1 MTAHHPLT
9 PSGRTLLAAITFAAG
24 AIVGDSSHAAEPS
37 KPECAALENWAVTI
51 DEEDRVAPV
60 EGSRAWIPQAFL
72 EPAFAELF
80 GVPALSW
87 SYDAAG
93 DMSAHVLECGH
104 AAGNAGRMDAR
115 KALYDA
121 RGYFVSNLRG
131 VLNQQARQEAA
142 AQRAAE
148 REKER
153 REREAAA
160 SKLAAERAAERERQE
175 AELRA
180 QRAAQARARAEAQA
194 EAQRQAQ
201 ERPRPERQRQGTSGP
216 AASTAGNVSDEGEAP
231 ISDYGEKLVADYRKK
246 IAETEDSAASLQR
259 LARWEQ
265 EIRQRIPKFAGD
277 EAATALLEQIAA
289 KLAPIRA
296 ATADGFMRSI
306 DSVSIASDRT
316 FVARIEEKVAR
327 AAKLDLTPE
336 QFATIEAHAR
346 SRQQPRADRALAAA
360 EEALDEFP
368 ESLKGLDALQE
379 DFGEMRADI
388 VDRGSEAARTSY
400 LAAARARLT
409 EIAREALPEF
419 EEFVDGLE
427 DEWWS
432 MPAIELTAVGKDGF
446 EEVDADVRTAYD
458 AIIAA
463 KRRRIEDAQR

>member
-9 PSGRTLLAAITFAAG
+9 PSGRTFLAAITLAAG
-24 AIVGDSSHAAEPS
+24 VILAASSHAAEPN
-37 KPECAALENWAVTI
+37 KPECAALENWAATI

-72 EPAFAELF
+72 EPTFAELF

-93 DMSAHVLECGH
+93 DMSGHVLECGH

-115 KALYDA
+115 KALYNL

-160 SKLAAERAAERERQE
+160 AKLAAERAAERERRE

-180 QRAAQARARAEAQA
+180 QREEQQRARAEAQA

-201 ERPRPERQRQGTSGP
+201 ERQPQGTLGP
-216 AASTAGNVSDEGEAP
+216 AASSGGVVSDKGEVP
-231 ISDYGEKLVADYRKK
+231 VSDYGQKVVAEYREK
-246 IAETEDSAASLQR
+246 IAEAEDSAASLQR
-259 LARWEQ
+259 LARWER
-265 EIRQRIPKFAGD
+265 EIKQRVPKFAGD

-289 KLAPIRA
+289 KLGPIRT
-296 ATADGFMRSI
+296 ATVDGFKRSI
-306 DSVSIASDRT
+306 DSVSITSDRT
-316 FVARIEEKVAR
+316 FVARIEEKVAL
-327 AAKLDLTPE
+327 AAKVDLTPE
-336 QFATIEAHAR
+336 QFAAIEAHAR
-346 SRQQPRADRALAAA
+346 SRQQPRADRALEAA
-360 EEALDEFP
+360 EEALDAFP
-368 ESLKGLDALQE
+368 ESMKGLDALQA
-379 DFGEMRADI
+379 DFVQMRADV

-419 EEFVDGLE
+419 EEFVNGME

-432 MPAIELTAVGKDGF
+432 IPAIELTAVGKAGF
-446 EEVDADVRTAYD
+446 EEVDAEVRAAYD

-463 KRRRIEDAQR
+463 KRRRIADAQR